1 MGHVAL
7 FDTAVAQKRFTY
19 LPSTR
24 DKHPCASRP
33 STEVSAQHALRLPGA
48 HVPDST
54 HRSAHARTDDS
65 RRPGASTAF
74 TVFAGRIPS
83 SRGRCSGAHG
93 EAIVSGPPT
102 IMNASA
108 AHNLRG
114 HAAPFVGKFGR
125 RSYTTMRRQVGDAP
139 PMRSPLRRRSS
150 RRGEEM
156 AFLNARASEG

>member
-7 FDTAVAQKRFTY
+7 FDTAVAQN
-19 LPSTR
+19 
-24 DKHPCASRP
+24 
-33 STEVSAQHALRLPGA
+33 VSHIYRAHETSILARHDRRQRSLHSMLRQLPGA

-54 HRSAHARTDDS
+54 HRSAHARTHDS

-139 PMRSPLRRRSS
+139 PMRSPLWRRSS